1 MRDLHNLLQTVLDR
15 YPTQKTQTF
24 KDNDLAGI
32 LRNGLSGCVSPDLL
46 SGSLISKGSPGQSQ
60 WATVPWISVG
70 DTEISSGAQQGYY
83 LVYLFAPQMDG
94 VYLSLHQGW
103 TYFHRHYGQAAE
115 EKLRQVSHFWQAR
128 LSTLTP
134 RMSFDPIDLQGDHY
148 HGLPAGYERCNIA
161 SIYYSKASLPDNA
174 QLVSDLKDMLI
185 AYAELKSQLLDPT
198 DYDASTRY
206 ILTKAVTAEHA
217 LTPAKRRQLVKQIQ
231 HAKLV
236 ESHVH
241 EPSKTYRAHK
251 VDYAQ
256 EQQRNAEVGFLGE
269 ELVMAYE
276 REKLASRPDLQAQI
290 EHVSQ
295 IQGDGAG
302 FDIASFDRD
311 GQPLYIEVKTTTG
324 DRQTPFYISRNEL
337 DFSKNH
343 SNHYCLYRL
352 YDFDQLANTDQL
364 SFFKV
369 RGDLRQHFE
378 FLPMSFASGRPL

>member
-1 MRDLHNLLQTVLDR
+1 MKDLHNLLQTVLDR
-15 YPTQKTQTF
+15 YQSEKNQPF

-32 LRNGLSGCVSPDLL
+32 LRKGLSECVSPDLL
-46 SGSLISKGSPGQSQ
+46 SGSLVSKGSPGQSQ
-60 WATVPWISVG
+60 WATVPWISVS

-103 TYFHRHYGQAAE
+103 TYFHHHYGKAAE
-115 EKLRQVSHFWQAR
+115 EKLRQVAHYWQER
-128 LSTLTP
+128 LSTLTQ
-134 RMSFDPIDLQGDHY
+134 RMSFDPIDLQGDYY

-174 QLVSDLKDMLI
+174 QLVSDLKDMLVC
-185 AYAELKSQLLDPT
+185 YAELKSQLLEPN

-206 ILTKAVTAEHA
+206 ILTKGVAAEPE
-217 LTPAKRRQLVKQIQ
+217 LLPAKRRQLVKQVQ

-236 ESHVH
+236 ESQVH
-241 EPSKTYRAHK
+241 EPTKTYQARK

-256 EQQRNAEVGFLGE
+256 QHQRNAEVGFLGE

-276 REKLASRPDLQAQI
+276 REKLASKPDLQAKIEQI
-290 EHVSQ
+290 SQ
-295 IQGDGAG
+295 TQGDGRG
-302 FDIASFDRD
+302 YDIASFDLD
-311 GQPLYIEVKTTTG
+311 GQPLSIEVKTTTG

-337 DFSKNH
+337 NYSKDH
-343 SNHYCLYRL
+343 ADHYCLYRL
-352 YDFDQLANTDQL
+352 YDFDQLANKDQL
-364 SFFKV
+364 SFYKV

-378 FLPMSFASGRPL
+378 FLPMNFASGRPL